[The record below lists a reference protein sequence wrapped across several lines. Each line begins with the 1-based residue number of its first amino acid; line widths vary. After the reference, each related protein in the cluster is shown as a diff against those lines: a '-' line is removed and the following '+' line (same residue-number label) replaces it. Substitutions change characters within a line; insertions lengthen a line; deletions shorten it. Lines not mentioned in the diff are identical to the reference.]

1 MVRIPRFFCFLLKN
15 LQFRAKGKVS
25 TLALSLAEPCDPEQT
40 LPRQL
45 HGLAT
50 EVTPQ
55 ASGLQGSQTEAV
67 WEVASRSSVGA
78 MLPPAGGRM
87 RGPPGLPSFPRS
99 SLVLRRKAPC
109 PRKPLHRAAQVS
121 GSRRLSLTIR
131 GPQLKFHLSSAYAS
145 IRRRL
150 DVLFFAVGKT
160 QARRLRV
167 LSRVPLP
174 ALARARTEK
183 WASA

>member
-1 MVRIPRFFCFLLKN
+1 MRIPRFFCFVLKN

-67 WEVASRSSVGA
+67 WEVAQGA
-78 MLPPAGGRM
+78 LW
-87 RGPPGLPSFPRS
+87 
-99 SLVLRRKAPC
+99 APC
-109 PRKPLHRAAQVS
+109 SLLQAAACEGPQVS
-121 GSRRLSLTIR
+121 PVFPGAAWS
-131 GPQLKFHLSSAYAS
+131 
-145 IRRRL
+145 
-150 DVLFFAVGKT
+150 
-160 QARRLRV
+160 
-167 LSRVPLP
+167 
-174 ALARARTEK
+174 
-183 WASA
+183 